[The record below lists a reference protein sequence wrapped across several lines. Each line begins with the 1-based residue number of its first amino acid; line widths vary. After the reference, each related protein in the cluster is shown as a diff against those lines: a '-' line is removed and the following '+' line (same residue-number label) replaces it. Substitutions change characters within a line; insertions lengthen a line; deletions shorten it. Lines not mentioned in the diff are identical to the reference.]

1 MKESDKFDI
10 LNLVDEFT
18 ASDAEKEKMKRLLSE
33 AIYEQELE
41 DQLKECEAKEELLE
55 RIRELEGTTADLKQ
69 AGWWG
74 RFILFLRG
82 AQRPIWGFAVLI
94 LDILVFTCPTLHGLL
109 KNPDLMTVFKVIN
122 FLVLGFL
129 FGERALK
136 NVIPLVSQMN
146 ASRRESQ
153 QVTKDQP
160 KG

>member
-69 AGWWG
+69 FGWWG
-74 RFILFLRG
+74 RFIRFLRG
-82 AQRPIWGFAVLI
+82 AQRPLWGFAVLFI
-94 LDILVFTCPTLHGLL
+94 
-109 KNPDLMTVFKVIN
+109 DLMVFFDCIIIHDGSNLEFVFNVIN